1 MESLQNIK
9 TIKLFMIVMSILLLL
24 GWMGLVWNEN
34 AIREMDLDNI
44 IFAEDSDGYLVCVDS
59 LKRSE
64 DGVTLTENYI
74 ELSGWMIR
82 SGESVR
88 DVSIKIIFR
97 NMDTNE
103 YLIIPTT
110 VVERRDVTQYF
121 NDGCNYDNCGYS
133 VKIRKSR
140 KINVELYDY
149 EVYALYTLNGNTK
162 LVPFRTTLKTWGE
175 NNG

>member
-110 VVERRDVTQYF
+110 VVDRRDVTQLWVF
-121 NDGCNYDNCGYS
+121 C
-133 VKIRKSR
+133 K
-140 KINVELYDY
+140 
-149 EVYALYTLNGNTK
+149 NTEIK
-162 LVPFRTTLKTWGE
+162 E
-175 NNG
+175 N

>member
-88 DVSIKIIFR
+88 DVSI
-97 NMDTNE
+97 
-103 YLIIPTT
+103 
-110 VVERRDVTQYF
+110 TQYF

>member
-88 DVSIKIIFR
+88 DVSIK
-97 NMDTNE
+97 
-103 YLIIPTT
+103 
-110 VVERRDVTQYF
+110 QYF